1 MKQVFAFL
9 MVALFIVTPVAA
21 REEIFGVGDKSSPFN
36 RSTQRDF
43 LPATEAFR
51 TTAWRDDDRVYVGF
65 TVAEDYYLHR
75 HQFAIESLSRSI
87 NFGEL
92 ALPPG
97 EPMSHASL
105 GDINVFY
112 NLVLVSAPIEA
123 SETVIG
129 PLAVVVT
136 FQGCSDQG
144 LCYPPEQVE
153 LISPYGSPPA
163 TFATSPSLGTADST
177 KGAP

>member
-9 MVALFIVTPVAA
+9 TVALFIVTPVAA
-21 REEIFGVGDKSSPFN
+21 REEIFEVGDKSSPFN
-36 RSTQRDF
+36 RSPQRDF
-43 LPATEAFR
+43 LPAKEAFR
-51 TTAWRDDDRVYVGF
+51 TSAWRDDDRVYIGF
-65 TVAEDYYLHR
+65 TAAENYYLHR
-75 HQFAIESLSRSI
+75 HQFAIESLSQDI

-105 GDINVFY
+105 GNINVFY
-112 NLVLVSAPIEA
+112 DQVLVSAPIEA
-123 SETVIG
+123 SDTVTG
-129 PLAVVVT
+129 PLAIMVT

-153 LISPYGSPPA
+153 LVSPYGSPPA
-163 TFATSPSLGTADST
+163 AFTISPSRDTAGSS

>member
-51 TTAWRDDDRVYVGF
+51 TTAWRDDDRIYIGF
-65 TVAEDYYLHR
+65 TAAENYYLHR
-75 HQFAIESLSRSI
+75 HQFALESLSPGVS
-87 NFGEL
+87 FGEL

-97 EPMSHASL
+97 EPMMHASL
-105 GDINVFY
+105 GEIYVFY
-112 NLVLVSAPIEA
+112 DQVVISAPIESNA
-123 SETVIG
+123 ADNVS
-129 PLAVVVT
+129 LAIEMT

-144 LCYPPEQVE
+144 LCYPPERVE
-153 LISPYGSPPA
+153 LNAQHGSTPA
-163 TFATSPSLGTADST
+163 IFAPTSPET
-177 KGAP
+177 P

>member
-51 TTAWRDDDRVYVGF
+51 TTAWRDDDRIYIGF
-65 TVAEDYYLHR
+65 TAAENYYLHR
-75 HQFAIESLSRSI
+75 HQFALESLSPGVS
-87 NFGEL
+87 FGEL

-97 EPMSHASL
+97 EPMMHASL
-105 GDINVFY
+105 GEIYVFY
-112 NLVLVSAPIEA
+112 DQVVISAPIESNA
-123 SETVIG
+123 
-129 PLAVVVT
+129 
-136 FQGCSDQG
+136 
-144 LCYPPEQVE
+144 
-153 LISPYGSPPA
+153 
-163 TFATSPSLGTADST
+163 ADNLSV
-177 KGAP
+177 A

>member
-1 MKQVFAFL
+1 
-9 MVALFIVTPVAA
+9 
-21 REEIFGVGDKSSPFN
+21 
-36 RSTQRDF
+36 
-43 LPATEAFR
+43 
-51 TTAWRDDDRVYVGF
+51 
-65 TVAEDYYLHR
+65 
-75 HQFAIESLSRSI
+75 
-87 NFGEL
+87 
-92 ALPPG
+92 
-97 EPMSHASL
+97 MSHASL

-112 NLVLVSAPIEA
+112 NQVLVSAPIEA

-153 LISPYGSPPA
+153 LVSPYGSPPA
-163 TFATSPSLGTADST
+163 AFTISPSRDTAGSS